1 MINKKIITT
10 FNDQQI
16 EINSV
21 TGTGQWVLV
30 YSDNRAHFCGQL
42 LSGSS
47 VVESPSDMFEST
59 NFEECQA
66 EANRLNLINASS
78 LRELVDKFIPPENK
92 I

>member
-10 FNDQQI
+10 FGQQI

-21 TGTGQWVLV
+21 IGTDQWVLV
-30 YSDNRAHFCGQL
+30 YSDNVAHFCGQL

-47 VVESPSDMFEST
+47 VVESPSDMFEGT